1 MPIFQ
6 FAGSP
11 LTPVPRLLI
20 VLACT
25 VLTEVGELEK
35 LGNPVSVVDE
45 TTATA
50 TNAPTAQQPAANTYQ
65 QVQQPQQLQQSRQS
79 Q

>member
-25 VLTEVGELEK
+25 VLSEVGELEK

-45 TTATA
+45 GAATTA
-50 TNAPTAQQPAANTYQ
+50 TNAPAAQQPAVNMYQ
-65 QVQQPQQLQQSRQS
+65 QAQQPQQSRQS